1 MQCILQSSVLLVVT
15 NARWLEIIKLGQNV
29 VRAVLPCTVR
39 YQLHA
44 KSAPPAAITQGA
56 YEGN

>member
-1 MQCILQSSVLLVVT
+1 MQSSVLLVVT

-29 VRAVLPCTVR
+29 VRALLPCTVR